1 MYLEQVG
8 TNSLRTTNEQLP
20 YHQSRLSRLC
30 ELYYNRH
37 SHTLGGSR
45 TCTRVYV
52 HTESTYKRTCSPYSK
67 LPQLKSSCI
76 KGSCLSS
83 HFISVIFSSLT
94 LSRLCHFTRFFS
106 PFSFLLI
113 PLCFSFFVS
122 HPFSFSPLPL
132 SALLTCQGDS
142 PPKRSDVFYFI
153 FISHFWRVHFF
164 LKCRLKGSISQVIL
178 CPTTCKTRS
187 HPHLH
192 PQPIH
197 QTAAA
202 SLADSCL
209 ISHKLVLPLTHFPF
223 VSCSYSFHS
232 PHALSRLPS
241 LSGPH
246 ISFFFLQMPHSS
258 PLRNVI
264 SVFSFCSVISPCPS
278 FSLGNSSIVC
288 CSSVPSS
295 LISLSPS
302 PSQCMSL
309 RLCL

>member
-37 SHTLGGSR
+37 PHTLGGSH
-45 TCTRVYV
+45 TCTHVYM
-52 HTESTYKRTCSPYSK
+52 HTESTYNRTCSPYSK

-94 LSRLCHFTRFFS
+94 LSRLCHFTHFFS

-122 HPFSFSPLPL
+122 HPFSFSPFASLCSTYLPGRF
-132 SALLTCQGDS
+132 SAKE
-142 PPKRSDVFYFI
+142 KRCFLFYIHLPFLE
-153 FISHFWRVHFF
+153 SSLF

>member
-1 MYLEQVG
+1 MFFI
-8 TNSLRTTNEQLP
+8 
-20 YHQSRLSRLC
+20 
-30 ELYYNRH
+30 LY
-37 SHTLGGSR
+37 S
-45 TCTRVYV
+45 
-52 HTESTYKRTCSPYSK
+52 SP
-67 LPQLKSSCI
+67 
-76 KGSCLSS
+76 
-83 HFISVIFSSLT
+83 ISGE
-94 LSRLCHFTRFFS
+94 FT
-106 PFSFLLI
+106 
-113 PLCFSFFVS
+113 
-122 HPFSFSPLPL
+122 
-132 SALLTCQGDS
+132 
-142 PPKRSDVFYFI
+142 
-153 FISHFWRVHFF
+153 F

-178 CPTTCKTRS
+178 CPTTCKTQS

>member
-1 MYLEQVG
+1 MHACVYAHREYVQPHVQPLFQTATAE
-8 TNSLRTTNEQLP
+8 EQL
-20 YHQSRLSRLC
+20 HQRQLSLIS
-30 ELYYNRH
+30 LYLRH
-37 SHTLGGSR
+37 L
-45 TCTRVYV
+45 
-52 HTESTYKRTCSPYSK
+52 
-67 LPQLKSSCI
+67 
-76 KGSCLSS
+76 
-83 HFISVIFSSLT
+83 
-94 LSRLCHFTRFFS
+94 
-106 PFSFLLI
+106 FLAY
-113 PLCFSFFVS
+113 
-122 HPFSFSPLPL
+122 SFSPLSLHTFFFPL
-132 SALLTCQGDS
+132 LFFAHSLVLLLLCFPPILFLTFASLCSTYLPGRFSAKE
-142 PPKRSDVFYFI
+142 KRCFLFYIHLPFLE
-153 FISHFWRVHFF
+153 SSLF